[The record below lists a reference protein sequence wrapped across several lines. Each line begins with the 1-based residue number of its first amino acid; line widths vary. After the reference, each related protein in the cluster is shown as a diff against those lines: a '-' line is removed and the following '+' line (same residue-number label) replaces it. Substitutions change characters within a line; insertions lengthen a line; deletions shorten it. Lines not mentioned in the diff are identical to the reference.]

1 MSTAAVSSAAPRKG
15 ADVTMTVLRRIG
27 VFALTVWVAS
37 LVVFTLL
44 NVLPGDVARAQLG
57 MNATDADVASFRAE
71 HGLDR
76 PLPVQYFDWIT
87 GFLTGDMGISYSSRA
102 PVAPQVFD
110 ALQVSLILVGAGIL
124 IAVLIAL
131 PLGTLAAVRQN
142 RPDGVLLSAV
152 SQAGIAIPNFLAG
165 LLLISVF
172 AVGLGWMPSGGW
184 TAPAEGFG
192 DFLRQLALPALALGL
207 VRGAILSRYTR
218 AAVLDVMRDD
228 FMRTARA
235 KGLMPGAAL
244 RRHGLRNALVPVV
257 TVTSV
262 EFSALVIGA
271 VVIETVFVI
280 PGLGSLLMRAVDNR
294 DLIQVQGIVMCVV
307 VLVLLVNL
315 LVDITR
321 TLIDPRLR
329 SAR

>member
-1 MSTAAVSSAAPRKG
+1 
-15 ADVTMTVLRRIG
+15 
-27 VFALTVWVAS
+27 
-37 LVVFTLL
+37 
-44 NVLPGDVARAQLG
+44 
-57 MNATDADVASFRAE
+57 
-71 HGLDR
+71 
-76 PLPVQYFDWIT
+76 
-87 GFLTGDMGISYSSRA
+87 
-102 PVAPQVFD
+102 
-110 ALQVSLILVGAGIL
+110 
-124 IAVLIAL
+124 
-131 PLGTLAAVRQN
+131 
-142 RPDGVLLSAV
+142 
-152 SQAGIAIPNFLAG
+152 
-165 LLLISVF
+165 
-172 AVGLGWMPSGGW
+172 MPSGGW
-184 TAPAEGFG
+184 TAPSEGFG
-192 DFLRQLALPALALGL
+192 DFLRQLTLPALALGL

-294 DLIQVQGIVMCVV
+294 DLIQVQAIVMCVV

>member
-1 MSTAAVSSAAPRKG
+1 MALTIVQ
-15 ADVTMTVLRRIG
+15 RIG
-27 VFALTVWVAS
+27 VFALTVLVAS
-37 LVVFTLL
+37 VVVFALL

-57 MNATDADVASFRAE
+57 MNATEADVERFRVE

-76 PLPVQYFDWIT
+76 PLPVQYVEWIT
-87 GFLTGDMGISYSSRA
+87 GFLTGDMGTSYASRTA
-102 PVAPQVFD
+102 VAPQVFD
-110 ALQVSLILVGAGIL
+110 ALQVSLILVGSGIL
-124 IAVLIAL
+124 IAILIAL
-131 PLGTLAAVRQN
+131 PLGTMAAVRQN
-142 RPDGVLLSAV
+142 RPDGLALSAL
-152 SQAGIAIPNFLAG
+152 SQVGISIPNFLAG

-172 AVGLGWMPSGGW
+172 AVGLGWLPSGGW
-184 TAPAEGFG
+184 TAPADGFG
-192 DFLRQLALPALALGL
+192 DFLRHLALPALALGI

-235 KGLMPGAAL
+235 KGLMPAAAL

-280 PGLGSLLMRAVDNR
+280 PGIGSLLMRAVDNR
-294 DLIQVQGIVMCVV
+294 DLIQIQGIVMCVV
-307 VLVLLVNL
+307 VLVLFVNL
-315 LVDITR
+315 LVDIVR